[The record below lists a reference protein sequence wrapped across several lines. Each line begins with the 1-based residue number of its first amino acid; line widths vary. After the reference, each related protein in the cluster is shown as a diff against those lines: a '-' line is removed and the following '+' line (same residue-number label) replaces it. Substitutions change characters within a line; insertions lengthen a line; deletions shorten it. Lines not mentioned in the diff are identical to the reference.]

1 MGTRAL
7 PLVLCAVTALT
18 GCGEVIEANIKAA
31 DTLARDNATDVER
44 TGAGLVI
51 GGTVVVLT
59 GLAVAGTVAAANVG
73 SPADPPPEV
82 VVVDELGW
90 GFTRD
95 ESGKATWHRCTSRL
109 MCTHEVVRA
118 DGSDVLDV
126 SPAGRGRP
134 VALGG
139 NVGDEVDLVAVRYRR
154 SR

>member
-1 MGTRAL
+1 VGTRAL
-7 PLVLCAVTALT
+7 PLVLVAVTALT
-18 GCGEVIEANIKAA
+18 GCGEVIEANIKAVE
-31 DTLARDNATDVER
+31 TLGRDNATEAER

-59 GLAVAGTVAAANVG
+59 GLAVAGTVAAATVG

-82 VVVDELGW
+82 VIVDELGW
-90 GFTRD
+90 GFVRD
-95 ESGKATWHRCTSRL
+95 EGGKASWRRCTSRL
-109 MCTHEVVRA
+109 MCTHEVVSA

-134 VALGG
+134 MALGG
-139 NVGDEVDLVAVRYRR
+139 AVGDEVDLFAVRYRR